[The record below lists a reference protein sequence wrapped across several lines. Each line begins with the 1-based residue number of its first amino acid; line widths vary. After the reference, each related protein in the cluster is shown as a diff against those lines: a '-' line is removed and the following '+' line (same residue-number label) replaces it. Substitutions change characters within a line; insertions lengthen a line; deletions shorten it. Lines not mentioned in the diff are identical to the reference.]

1 MSRITRKDE
10 HILSALK
17 LEPQPQ
23 VSGFGDITLVHNALP
38 EISENEVTLDTML
51 LGRQISAPIVI
62 NAITGGGSVPAKIN
76 EAFAIAARE
85 TGLAMAVGS
94 QSVALERPEAEKSF
108 RIVRKINPGGM
119 VLANVGA
126 NLRPEDALRAVEMI
140 NADALQVYLNVPQ
153 EAVMKDGDR
162 DFRGWTANISRLVN
176 ICPVP
181 VIIKEVG
188 FGISREVA
196 RRLHDIGVEH
206 FDVGGRGGTN
216 FISIECIRNDGRQRA
231 LETWGITTAAS
242 LIEIESS
249 NLATT
254 IMATGGLASGLDAA
268 KALALGANAAGI
280 AGAYLKTLFE
290 SNTDGLIRR
299 IENMKADLKK
309 VLLMLGVKS
318 PREMN
323 KVPAVISGKTREW
336 LAERG
341 IETRSFS
348 CRPWSV

>member
-17 LEPQPQ
+17 LEPRPME
-23 VSGFGDITLVHNALP
+23 SGFGDITLVHNALP
-38 EISENEVTLDTML
+38 EISEHEVSLDSML
-51 LGRQISAPIVI
+51 LGRQISAPIII

-76 EAFAIAARE
+76 EALAVAARE

-94 QSVALERPEAEKSF
+94 QSVALERPEAEISF
-108 RIVRKINPGGM
+108 RIVRKVNPDGM

-126 NLRPEDALRAVEMI
+126 HVGPEYALRAIDMI
-140 NADALQVYLNVPQ
+140 NADALQVHLNVPQ
-153 EAVMKDGDR
+153 EAAMKEGDR
-162 DFRGWTANISRLVN
+162 DFRGWTANIASLVH

-196 RRLHDIGVEH
+196 QRLHAVGVEH

-231 LETWGITTAAS
+231 LETWGIPTAAS

-249 NLATT
+249 DLAAT

-280 AGAYLKTLFE
+280 AGAYLKALFE
-290 SNTDGLIRR
+290 GNTDGLIRR

-309 VLLMLGVKS
+309 VLLMLGVKR
-318 PREMN
+318 PREMK
-323 KVPAVISGKTREW
+323 KVPVVISGKTREW
-336 LAERG
+336 LTERG
-341 IETRSFS
+341 IETSRFS
-348 CRPWSV
+348 CRPWPV